1 MPKQSAGLLLW
12 RRAPELQVLLAHP
25 GGPLYARKDEGVWT
39 LPKGEPEPGEDLLTA
54 ALREFEEELGIAPPS
69 GTPQLLGEVRYK
81 SGKVV
86 TAWALEG
93 DLDVTAVVPGLFEM
107 AWAGRVQRF
116 PEVDRAEWFDLPA
129 GRDKLLPA
137 QRPFLDRLEDLLA

>member
-12 RRAPELQVLLAHP
+12 RHAPRLEVLLAHP

-54 ALREFEEELGIAPPS
+54 ALREFTEELGIEPPP
-69 GTPQLLGEVRYK
+69 GTPLLLGEVRYQ

-93 DLDVTAVVPGLFEM
+93 DLDVSAVVPGLFEM
-107 AWAGRVQRF
+107 AWHGRVQSF
-116 PEVDRAEWFDLPA
+116 PEVDRAEWFDLPTA
-129 GRDKLLPA
+129 RGKLLPA
-137 QRPFLDRLEDLLA
+137 QRPLLDRLEEVLA